1 MSDSVREYFFIVP
14 NEGDTQILLVSE
26 GKFWTL
32 PHIRQAGRYA
42 WQATAHVNKAAN
54 EALGVRATTRRCVS
68 RDMDPG
74 SPIQEMVYVIENHSA
89 SWTLPTAVR
98 WVGPSE
104 WRTLALATPG
114 MARVL
119 GEWFAWVGAADT
131 SLRVPWYAA
140 GWMKETGA
148 WMIQQLAR
156 LDSSPTGPVEQVCSW
171 QRSCVLRLPTTHGNV
186 YFKAVPAILGAEV
199 GVSVL
204 LDHEYPGMVAE
215 VMAVDA
221 DRRWMLMR
229 DMGSKTLD
237 SVPGLEQWKTAVN
250 AYAQLQVSWVDATR
264 RFAIAG
270 CPNRG
275 LLQLVESVDRLL
287 GDTVAMKPG
296 QPDGL
301 SMKQI
306 HALHYRARALK
317 IAAHRL
323 GTLRLPVSVDHG
335 DFWAG
340 QIVVGHK
347 NPVFIDW
354 SDASISHPFF
364 SMAFF
369 SDDDE
374 MRPYLGD
381 VREASQQLR
390 DAYLDP
396 WTVYE
401 PYDILTQAWSIAC
414 SLAPLSTALQ
424 YHDRILPGMEVKW
437 ELENMV
443 PYFLR
448 SVLRHQ
454 SEALPTLGMADYEA
468 QTESFDYDE
477 VEVGASEGS
486 AELRSQLGME
496 QFNRPY

>member
-1 MSDSVREYFFIVP
+1 MSEEIRDYYFVVP
-14 NEGDTQILLVSE
+14 DEGDTHVLLVPE
-26 GKFWTL
+26 GKLWTL

-42 WQATAHVNKAAN
+42 WQSTAHVNRAAN
-54 EALGVRATTRRCVS
+54 EALGIRATTRRCAS
-68 RDMDPG
+68 PDMDPG

-89 SWTLPTAVR
+89 SWTLPTTAR
-98 WVGPSE
+98 WVDAFDL
-104 WRTLALATPG
+104 RTLALVTPG
-114 MARVL
+114 MSRVL
-119 GEWFAWVGAADT
+119 EEWFAWAHAANAA
-131 SLRVPWYAA
+131 LRVPWYRA
-140 GWMKETGA
+140 GWMKEAGA
-148 WMIQQLAR
+148 WMVQQLAM
-156 LDSSPTGPVEQVCSW
+156 LDSGPTGPVEQVCSW
-171 QRSCVLRLPTTHGNV
+171 QRSCVLRVPTTHGNV
-186 YFKAVPAILGAEV
+186 YFKAVPAVLDEEI

-215 VMAVDA
+215 VMAVEPQ
-221 DRRWMLMR
+221 RRWLLMR
-229 DMGSKTLD
+229 DMGEKTLD
-237 SVPGLEQWKTAVN
+237 SVPGLEQWKTAVH
-250 AYAQLQVSWVDATR
+250 AYAQLQVGFVDATR

-287 GDTVAMKPG
+287 TDTVALKPE
-296 QPDGL
+296 QPEGL
-301 SMKQI
+301 TMKQI

-340 QIVVGHK
+340 QIVAGHR

-354 SDASISHPFF
+354 SDATISHPFF

-381 VREASQQLR
+381 IGEASQQLR
-390 DAYLDP
+390 DAYLEP

-401 PYDILTQAWSIAC
+401 PYDTLTQAWSIAC

-424 YHDRILPGMEVKW
+424 YHDRILPGMELKW
-437 ELENMV
+437 EMEDRI

-454 SEALPTLGMADYEA
+454 GEALPTLGMADYEVQA
-468 QTESFDYDE
+468 ESFDADG
-477 VEVGASEGS
+477 VEVASSAGS
-486 AELRSQLGME
+486 AALRSQLGME
-496 QFNRPY
+496 QFNRPH